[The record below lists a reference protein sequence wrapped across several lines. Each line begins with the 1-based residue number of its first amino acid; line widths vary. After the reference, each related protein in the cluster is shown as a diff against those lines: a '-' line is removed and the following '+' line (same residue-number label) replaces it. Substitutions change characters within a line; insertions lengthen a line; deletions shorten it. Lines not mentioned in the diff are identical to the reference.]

1 MRGLMKLAG
10 VARFD
15 CIGSTQEFT
24 CYMAGLASPR
34 RSHLRLDDQHAAQ
47 SPCLAILVPLG
58 CGASST
64 TSFIADLAGGLIPY
78 PRSTGPDHAAMHPL
92 RRDTPDPSRC
102 TRSEEVQC
110 LRIGCS
116 ASHNKH
122 SCGRSLPTH
131 PNRQHQARP
140 HSLKMLTQA
149 PNERRYTR
157 YVAVHPIRR
166 GAMPTDRVHRYLQ
179 QVSVWRYASTPRRN
193 TRQRSSAATEETVHH
208 RETGTGDEAANSST
222 HQLLGHSTTR
232 TTCACQRL
240 RSLCGDNHTISS
252 LLRHTSSHG
261 R

>member
-1 MRGLMKLAG
+1 MLHGRACFPPAITPAAGRPARCTVTVPGDTGSVGMWRLINNKLHRGSG
-10 VARFD
+10 
-15 CIGSTQEFT
+15 GW
-24 CYMAGLASPR
+24 P
-34 RSHLRLDDQHAAQ
+34 H
-47 SPCLAILVPLG
+47 PLP
-58 CGASST
+58 A
-64 TSFIADLAGGLIPY
+64 FY
-78 PRSTGPDHAAMHPL
+78 RPRSRSDAPVT
-92 RRDTPDPSRC
+92 SRY
-102 TRSEEVQC
+102 TRSVAVHPIRRGAMPTDRVHRLTQQAQ
-110 LRIGCS
+110 LRT
-116 ASHNKH
+116 
-122 SCGRSLPTH
+122 LP
-131 PNRQHQARP
+131 PNTPQPARP

-157 YVAVHPIRR
+157 YVALHPIRR

-208 RETGTGDEAANSST
+208 RETGIGDEAANSST